1 MAMFDA
7 FYKLYFW
14 VFNIPYYSVIV
25 TSNGEKLKTII
36 QKVTDG
42 KNGADIAIIDRKLKK
57 AWTKETIYK
66 DGKKFIGVVNIHNA
80 IALTEIPIIESE
92 GDILI
97 KETTTKKLKSKLIDF
112 KKDGVPMRLAEKDY
126 FPSTILFEKLDGHFV
141 KQTIAKPP
149 NAWEDKKW
157 AIIGVAV
164 CVVVIFYFVL
174 SSGVLKGGGIA

>member
-7 FYKLYFW
+7 FNKFYFW
-14 VFNIPYYSVIV
+14 VFNIPYYSIIV

-42 KNGADIAIIDRKLKK
+42 KSGADIAIIDRKLKK

-80 IALTEIPIIESE
+80 IALTEIPVIELK
-92 GDILI
+92 GDILV
-97 KETTTKKLKSKLIDF
+97 KETTTKKLKSQLIDF
-112 KKDGVPMRLAEKDY
+112 TKDGTPMKLEEKDY

-149 NAWEDKKW
+149 NAWEEKKW
-157 AIIGVAV
+157 AIIGVAI
-164 CVVVIFYFVL
+164 CIVVIIYFVL
-174 SSGVLKGGGIA
+174 SSGVLNRGVG